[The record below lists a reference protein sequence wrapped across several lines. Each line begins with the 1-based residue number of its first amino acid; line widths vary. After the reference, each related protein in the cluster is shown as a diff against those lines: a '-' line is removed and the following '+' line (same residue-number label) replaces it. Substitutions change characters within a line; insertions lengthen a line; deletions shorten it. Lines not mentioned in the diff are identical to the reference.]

1 MAITEFLRTNVR
13 WLSAGVLLNF
23 STSFGQTFFISIFAS
38 QIMLDYGLSNGDW
51 GRIYGTGTLVSG
63 LLMIWAGAYTD
74 LYRARS
80 LSVAMFCMM
89 CAFCLAMAFNT
100 NAALLIV
107 IIFGLRFSGQ
117 GMLSH
122 IAMVAMARWFVGG
135 RGKAAAISRL
145 GFSFGEALLPVLF
158 VALMAYT
165 SWRSLWAVSAVV
177 ALLFILPLRY
187 LLSEER
193 TPQSVAEES
202 HAVGMSG
209 RHWSRS
215 QVLRHPLF
223 WLVLPAIAAPPMMGT
238 AFFFQQVYFADI
250 KGWEHVHLVALFPF
264 YTLTTVF
271 SLLLAGAAIDRW
283 GSSVMMPLFQLPMAV
298 AFVVFSQATSLSWAM
313 VGLVLLAL
321 MQGAYGVVPLAFW
334 SEYYGTRHIGSI
346 KAMAAAVMVV
356 ASAIGPALTGAL
368 IDLGISLT
376 VQMLWI
382 AVYVVIACALVY
394 IGVLRAKPTL
404 QHASVSA

>member
-23 STSFGQTFFISIFAS
+23 STSFGQTFFISIFAG

-165 SWRSLWAVSAVV
+165 SWRSLWAVSAVL

-298 AFVVFSQATSLSWAM
+298 AFVVFSLATSLSWAM

>member
-23 STSFGQTFFISIFAS
+23 STSFGQTFFISIFAG
-38 QIMLDYGLSNGDW
+38 QIMLVYGLSNGDW